1 MTFNQFFYGMDQKM
15 HMLTHKI
22 DAITGVYDD
31 LHEKMHEIDKTRKNN
46 LMVYGIKPD
55 FLPEIQIQLENKIK
69 EIFKHHLSIGRDIPT
84 TKISRLLTG
93 KNKNSVSTQK
103 FITIFVIVTETKI

>member
-1 MTFNQFFYGMDQKM
+1 MDQKM

-93 KNKNSVSTQK
+93 KK
-103 FITIFVIVTETKI
+103 FDAFYFNFLRLNFPEKMF

>member
-1 MTFNQFFYGMDQKM
+1 
-15 HMLTHKI
+15 
-22 DAITGVYDD
+22 
-31 LHEKMHEIDKTRKNN
+31 
-46 LMVYGIKPD
+46 MVYGIKPD

-93 KNKNSVSTQK
+93 KKFDAFYFNFLRLNFPEKMFWREQK
-103 FITIFVIVTETKI
+103 IDSDFHEKKSFF